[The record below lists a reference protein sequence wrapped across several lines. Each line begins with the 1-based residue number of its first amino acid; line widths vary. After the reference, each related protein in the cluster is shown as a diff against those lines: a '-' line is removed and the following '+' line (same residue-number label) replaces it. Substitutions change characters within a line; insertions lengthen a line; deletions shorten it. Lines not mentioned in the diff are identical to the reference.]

1 MPRITVLIG
10 LVDTGSEDTFREM
23 LRIKRAVQASFN
35 TEGSFIAAQA
45 AAAQKGIERPTD
57 TANAMARD
65 AADPMAAM
73 ERELVGGRTRGPAF
87 VASTLKNPN
96 ASTDGAAVEVGGG
109 AANPD
114 AIAMDEDGF

>member
-1 MPRITVLIG
+1 MSLIRA
-10 LVDTGSEDTFREM
+10 VDTGSEDTFREM

-35 TEGSFIAAQA
+35 TETSFIAAQA
-45 AAAQKGIERPTD
+45 AAARKGTERPTD
-57 TANAMARD
+57 TANAVARD

-73 ERELVGGRTRGPAF
+73 EREMGGGRTGGPAF

-96 ASTDGAAVEVGGG
+96 ATTDGAGVEVEGG

-114 AIAMDEDGF
+114 AIEMDEDEF

>member
-1 MPRITVLIG
+1 
-10 LVDTGSEDTFREM
+10 M

-35 TEGSFIAAQA
+35 TETSFIAAQA
-45 AAAQKGIERPTD
+45 AAARKGTERPTD

-65 AADPMAAM
+65 AADPMAAV
-73 ERELVGGRTRGPAF
+73 EREVVGGRTGGPAF

-96 ASTDGAAVEVGGG
+96 AATDGAGVEVDGG

-114 AIAMDEDGF
+114 AIQMDEDEF